1 MLQARRPIAA
11 DYAYFDRPFI
21 AMAHRGG
28 ALLESNLERENTLHA
43 FSEAAALGYRYLET
57 DVHATADGVLLAFHD
72 DRLDRVTDRQ
82 GLLAELPWNEVK
94 TARIGGLDAIPTLA
108 DLFDAFPEHRINI
121 DIKAPGA
128 IEPLARAINHHRAHD
143 RVCVGSFGVDRIRAF
158 RRLMGTQVPTSV
170 AGPGV
175 AWTRFVP
182 VLPRLF
188 NDAGVVFQMPIDWEI
203 GGRRVRLLTRDLVDR
218 AHGAGKLV
226 HVWTIDDA
234 DTMHELIDLGVDGLI
249 SDRIDTLKE
258 VCLERGLW
266 T

>member
-28 ALLESNLERENTLHA
+28 ALLAANLERENTRHA
-43 FSEAAALGYRYLET
+43 FTEAAALGYDYFET
-57 DVHATADGVLLAFHD
+57 DVHVTADGVLVAFHD
-72 DRLDRVTDRQ
+72 DRLDRVTDRP
-82 GLLAELPWNEVK
+82 GLIAERTWGEIAA
-94 TARIGGLDAIPTLA
+94 ARIGGRDSIPTLA
-108 DLFDAFPEHRINI
+108 ELLETFPDHRFNI

-128 IEPLARAINHHRAHD
+128 IEPLARTINHHRAHD
-143 RVCVGSFGVDRIRAF
+143 RVCVGSFGVDRILAF

-182 VLPRLF
+182 GLPRLL

-203 GGRRVRLLTRDLVDR
+203 AGRRVRLLTRELVDR
-218 AHGAGKLV
+218 AHAAGKLV
-226 HVWTIDDA
+226 HVWTIDDP

-249 SDRIDTLKE
+249 SDRIDILKE

-266 T
+266 A